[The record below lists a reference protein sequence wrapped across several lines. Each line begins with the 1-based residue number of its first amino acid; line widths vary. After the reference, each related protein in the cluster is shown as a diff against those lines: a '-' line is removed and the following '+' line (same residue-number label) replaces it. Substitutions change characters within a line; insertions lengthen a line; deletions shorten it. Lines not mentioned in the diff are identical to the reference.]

1 MFESV
6 VIARKISITPTRNS
20 APLKKTSGIFYIF
33 INIGMICMGLKTIPN
48 SERVLVQY
56 KFEDEDS
63 VYIKMMT
70 LDGYQD
76 QKKST
81 R

>member
-1 MFESV
+1 
-6 VIARKISITPTRNS
+6 
-20 APLKKTSGIFYIF
+20 
-33 INIGMICMGLKTIPN
+33 MICMGLKTIPN

-76 QKKST
+76 LKKIDKIEYCKLIK
-81 R
+81 

>member
-1 MFESV
+1 MIKVELECQ
-6 VIARKISITPTRNS
+6 N
-20 APLKKTSGIFYIF
+20 LLLFYIF
-33 INIGMICMGLKTIPN
+33 VNLGMICMGLKTIPN
-48 SERVLVQY
+48 TERVLVQY

-76 QKKST
+76 LKKIDSIEYCKLMK
-81 R
+81 